1 LAAWLEEPYNGLH
14 LCKLKASFWLRKV
27 VDKLAVKHRVETYEV
42 EEVLSCMAENN
53 PQTSPSFASLDE
65 MVEFF
70 DTHDMGDYLEQMPEV
85 HFEVNLQR
93 RTHLI
98 AIEEDLINKLA
109 AIAKQEQMPAETL
122 VNKWLGEKVA
132 SYPELSRG

>member
-1 LAAWLEEPYNGLH
+1 
-14 LCKLKASFWLRKV
+14 
-27 VDKLAVKHRVETYEV
+27 
-42 EEVLSCMAENN
+42 MAENN
-53 PQTSPSFASLDE
+53 SQTLPAFASLDE
-65 MVEFF
+65 LVEYL
-70 DTHDMGDYLEQMPEV
+70 DRYDLGDYLAQMPEV

-109 AIAKQEQMPAETL
+109 AIARQEQMPAETL

-132 SYPELSRG
+132 GYPDLRP